1 MRGRLRASH
10 IYRNNPISGEPFW
23 MRVLLVEDSAYL
35 QQTIG
40 TSLRRSGYAV
50 DIAGDGE
57 DGLWR
62 AQTNEYDAIVLDIML
77 PKLDGISMLQRFR
90 EGGGTAHVLLLTAR
104 DSVPDRV
111 RGLRSGAD
119 DYLVKPFAIEELL
132 ARVETLCRRAY
143 GGKQNRLVIGD
154 LEIDTA
160 AKKAWRLGELVNLK
174 PREFQLLEYL
184 ARRSGDVVSQSE
196 IEAHLYDDSSE
207 VASNVV
213 ESTIS
218 SLRRKLA
225 EKHSSPLIHTRRGLG
240 YVMEI
245 QQP

>member
-1 MRGRLRASH
+1 MPTR
-10 IYRNNPISGEPFW
+10 
-23 MRVLLVEDSAYL
+23 
-35 QQTIG
+35 
-40 TSLRRSGYAV
+40 
-50 DIAGDGE
+50 
-57 DGLWR
+57 
-62 AQTNEYDAIVLDIML
+62 
-77 PKLDGISMLQRFR
+77 
-90 EGGGTAHVLLLTAR
+90 
-104 DSVPDRV
+104 
-111 RGLRSGAD
+111 
-119 DYLVKPFAIEELL
+119 
-132 ARVETLCRRAY
+132 RVEAELGQVRMRCQAHRALEQANELKR
-143 GGKQNRLVIGD
+143 GEAD
-154 LEIDTA
+154 LI
-160 AKKAWRLGELVNLK
+160 NLK
-174 PREFQLLEYL
+174 PREYQLLEYL